1 MALVFFAFIIFI
13 FLVFRAFEFVL
24 DYLNLK
30 HLKKFGNVIPKG
42 FEDIIEVE
50 KLSKIKS
57 YTIEKLKFGVLHN
70 SYTALIAFVFFFC
83 GIINIYNG
91 IILSFTSNYYINGIL
106 YFWILTFL
114 AGVLSIP
121 FDLYS
126 TFKIEKKYGFNTMTL
141 KLWLIDFLKSAVISF
156 IIMAV
161 LVSLAFFVIRHVQ
174 HWWFFVWCAFSLFS
188 VFMLYIS
195 PYVIEPLFN
204 KFEQLQEDQ
213 LKDKLITVM
222 AKAGIRVSKVLKI
235 DASKRTKHTN
245 AYFSGIGKVKRIVL
259 FDTLIEKMSHDEIL
273 SIVAHEAGHWKRK
286 HILKRI
292 LVFEL
297 IFLAGISIAYM
308 FSKSTFLFSVFGI
321 VTQTGISPELYV
333 PCLLLLVYF
342 TFALAVF
349 LLTPLLNYW
358 SRVHEKEADSF
369 AVDLAGTSEHLV
381 SGLKKLSA
389 DNLSNLH
396 PHPLYSVFHYS
407 HPPVLERI
415 KYITQNFSIL

>member
-1 MALVFFAFIIFI
+1 MAMVFFVFIILV
-13 FLVFRAFEFVL
+13 FLVFRIFEFIL
-24 DYLNLK
+24 DYLNLI
-30 HLKKFGNVIPKG
+30 HLKKFGDIMPEG
-42 FEDIIEVE
+42 FEGIIEAE
-50 KLSKIKS
+50 KLSKIRS
-57 YTIEKLKFGVLHN
+57 YTIEKINFGFLHN
-70 SYTALIAFVFFFC
+70 SYTALIAIVFFFC
-83 GIINIYNG
+83 GIINFYNK

-141 KLWLIDFLKSAVISF
+141 KLWLVDFLKSAVISF
-156 IIMAV
+156 VMLAI
-161 LVSLAFFVIRHVQ
+161 LVSLAFSVIKHVQ
-174 HWWFFVWCAFSLFS
+174 HWWFFVWMAFSLFS
-188 VFMLYIS
+188 IVMLYIS

-204 KFEQLQEDQ
+204 KFEQLKEEE
-213 LKDKLITVM
+213 LKDKLIAVISRT
-222 AKAGIRVSKVLKI
+222 GIRVSKVLKI

-297 IFLAGISIAYM
+297 IFLAGISLAYF

-321 VTQTGISPELYV
+321 ERDAGISSELYM

-342 TFALAVF
+342 SFSLAMF
-349 LLTPLLNYW
+349 LLVPLLNYW
-358 SRVHEKEADSF
+358 SRLHEKEADTF
-369 AVDLAGTSEHLV
+369 AVGLAGTSEHLV

-389 DNLSNLH
+389 DNLSNIH
-396 PHPLYSVFHYS
+396 PHPLYSIFHYS

-415 KYITQNFSIL
+415 KYITQLPFK